1 MAFLNSSLTT
11 YRFPAVSARILTIF
25 DCLATRAC
33 YLCAF
38 DTSATFSCLFHRS
51 AFCQGICHT
60 LSADF
65 ESHADAAPNAYRQ
78 ALLRVCSKLSTYQ
91 AKKVHFS
98 HSGKPV
104 PDEKGRKNLL
114 LHICSCSYPN
124 LEEITNSIHGF
135 CHTRLGCLLCPQEC
149 LCVRL
154 RKNTRRADMARQ
166 DTRLLVRNMYH
177 DGFRNVLQ
185 DENEHSFKI
194 RQRPDA
200 RSSE

>member
-1 MAFLNSSLTT
+1 M
-11 YRFPAVSARILTIF
+11 
-25 DCLATRAC
+25 
-33 YLCAF
+33 
-38 DTSATFSCLFHRS
+38 FSCLFHRS

-65 ESHADAAPNAYRQ
+65 ESHADAAPNGYRQ
-78 ALLRVCSKLSTYQ
+78 ALLRVRSKLSTYQ
-91 AKKVHFS
+91 ATKVHFS
-98 HSGKPV
+98 HSGKPM

-114 LHICSCSYPN
+114 LHICSWSYPN
-124 LEEITNSIHGF
+124 LEEITNGIHGF

-154 RKNTRRADMARQ
+154 RKNARRADKIPGCYCETCITMVS
-166 DTRLLVRNMYH
+166 LSH
-177 DGFRNVLQ
+177 NVLQ